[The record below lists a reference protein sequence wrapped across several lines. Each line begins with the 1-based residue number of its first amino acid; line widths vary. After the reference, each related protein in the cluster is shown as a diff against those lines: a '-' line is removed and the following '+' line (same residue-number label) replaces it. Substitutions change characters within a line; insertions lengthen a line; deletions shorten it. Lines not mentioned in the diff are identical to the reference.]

1 MEQNLNE
8 KEIRSLISLIDDDE
22 VFETVFDKIVDMGDN
37 AIGFIDEEIESTID
51 SVKVNRLQEAYN
63 QITLNSCISE
73 MTHWK
78 NYNSAN
84 LFKGLSIIS
93 RLRYPH
99 LDLSYINKEINRIKD
114 SLWLELNDNYTAL
127 EKIRI
132 YNQVFFDM
140 YGFSGD
146 TKDFFNPSNSFIID
160 VLKRRKGN
168 PITLSSLYTI
178 IAQSVGIP
186 IYGINM
192 PRHFITAY
200 TENLL
205 IHPFETVGRNNVLF
219 YINPFG
225 RGEIYSSKEVINFL
239 NRIQIQVSDD
249 ILLPCNHVTTIK
261 RSINNL
267 ILIYKNK
274 GETNN
279 EFRYQKLLES
289 LGE

>member
-1 MEQNLNE
+1 MEQNLTE

-22 VFETVFDKIVDMGDN
+22 IFETVFDKIVDMGDN
-37 AIGFIDEEIESTID
+37 AINFLDEEIEHSID

-63 QITLNSCISE
+63 QITLNSCVAELS
-73 MTHWK
+73 HWK

-99 LDLSYINKEINRIKD
+99 LDLSFINREINKIKD
-114 SLWLELNDNYTAL
+114 SLWLELNDNFTAL

-132 YNQVFFDM
+132 FNQVFFDM
-140 YGFSGD
+140 YGFGGD
-146 TKDFFNPSNSFIID
+146 ITDFFNPSNSFIID
-160 VLKRRKGN
+160 VLKRKKGN

-186 IYGINM
+186 VYGINM
-192 PRHFITAY
+192 PRHFIAAY

-205 IHPFETVGRNNVLF
+205 IHPFNTVNRNNILF

-225 RGEIYSSKEVINFL
+225 KGEIYSSKEVINFL
-239 NRIQIQVSDD
+239 NRIQIPVTDE
-249 ILLPCNHVTTIK
+249 ILLPCDHITIIR

-274 GETNN
+274 GDANN
-279 EFRYQKLLES
+279 EFRYQKLLDS